1 MREENQSGPY
11 PPAVHPR
18 GHASPARK
26 SRRGTAQC
34 PPTAPTRP
42 SCLPSPSPPHACS
55 HPRRAAARD
64 PTPAA
69 CAWPCSLPPSS
80 PLPTT
85 PPPPHA
91 ERRPC
96 PHHAERRP
104 SPPPRC
110 RRRPPPPRLSGAV
123 GTPLLRPAAVGAP
136 SVGPLLASSLVP
148 WGSLPL
154 AFPYRASP
162 GSPSPHPA
170 CHREAEDHRAQT
182 WKGNSAA
189 TDGIDQ
195 VRHWEHLA
203 NITASM
209 LRGPTEIHEGQLRC
223 AGALRPLGLLVH
235 DTAASGR
242 RLQEREHED
251 ITTRI
256 GQWRVQLRSV
266 RRGVLRRQTQWY
278 SIAACRSR
286 WTTDEWA
293 SLRPHWQCS

>member
-1 MREENQSGPY
+1 
-11 PPAVHPR
+11 
-18 GHASPARK
+18 
-26 SRRGTAQC
+26 
-34 PPTAPTRP
+34 
-42 SCLPSPSPPHACS
+42 
-55 HPRRAAARD
+55 
-64 PTPAA
+64 
-69 CAWPCSLPPSS
+69 
-80 PLPTT
+80 
-85 PPPPHA
+85 
-91 ERRPC
+91 
-96 PHHAERRP
+96 
-104 SPPPRC
+104 
-110 RRRPPPPRLSGAV
+110 V

-136 SVGPLLASSLVP
+136 SVGPSSPRRALPLSSPCRAPPLSSAPLSASAPSSPPPWCRGDPSPPPCCRWGALCRPLLASSLVP

-162 GSPSPHPA
+162 SSPSPHPA

-278 SIAACRSR
+278 SIAACCSR